1 MTAAN
6 IYQDSLHYCKTAWQ
20 LVTHPF
26 ITIRAL
32 ASTEPDRNDVF
43 LYILNCVIQL
53 IPNLL
58 ATLTTLFT
66 ARSLDMGGF
75 SLLMLFLNTIG
86 LPIMIFLSYWLWR
99 LCAFILWKLL
109 SIMGGTG
116 TSINVRTGLLHFLLL
131 SNVLNLILPILVCLG
146 SLILF
151 IGTIIPLSPVFTDSI
166 VSVVSNGLRMFPI
179 LLFPIFLWL
188 FYLTIRF
195 LKESSHLSYGRTILA
210 LLLPSIPVILIALI
224 MSAN

>member
-58 ATLTTLFT
+58 VILITLLTTN
-66 ARSLDMGGF
+66 SLNMGGF
-75 SLLMLFLNTIG
+75 SLLMLFLYTLG
-86 LPIMIFLSYWLWR
+86 LPIFLFIGYWSWR
-99 LCAFILWKLL
+99 LGAFILWKLL

-131 SNVLNLILPILVCLG
+131 SNLLNLII
-146 SLILF
+146 
-151 IGTIIPLSPVFTDSI
+151 
-166 VSVVSNGLRMFPI
+166 PI
-179 LLFPIFLWL
+179 LLCVSAFVIFIITLVSSSAFTASMLSGIIQGLSILAIAIFPISLW
-188 FYLTIRF
+188 FSYLAIRF

-210 LLLPSIPVILIALI
+210 LVLPAFILFLIAFGASH
-224 MSAN
+224 M

>member
-6 IYQDSLHYCKTAWQ
+6 IFQDSLHYCKTAWQ

-26 ITIRAL
+26 ITIRTL

-58 ATLTTLFT
+58 VVLITLLTTN
-66 ARSLDMGGF
+66 SLNMGGF
-75 SLLMLFLNTIG
+75 SLLMLFLYTIG
-86 LPIMIFLSYWLWR
+86 LPIFLFIGYWSWR
-99 LCAFILWKLL
+99 LGAFIIWKLL

-131 SNVLNLILPILVCLG
+131 SNLLNLII
-146 SLILF
+146 
-151 IGTIIPLSPVFTDSI
+151 
-166 VSVVSNGLRMFPI
+166 PI
-179 LLFPIFLWL
+179 LLCVSAFVIFIITLVSSSAFTASMLSGIIQGLSILAIAIFPISLW
-188 FYLTIRF
+188 FSYLAIRF

-210 LLLPSIPVILIALI
+210 LVLPAFILFLIAFGASH
-224 MSAN
+224 M

>member
-6 IYQDSLHYCKTAWQ
+6 IFQDSLHYCKTAWQ

-53 IPNLL
+53 LPNLL

-75 SLLMLFLNTIG
+75 SLLMLFLYTIG
-86 LPIMIFLSYWLWR
+86 LPIFLFIGYWSWR
-99 LCAFILWKLL
+99 LGTFIMWKLL

-131 SNVLNLILPILVCLG
+131 SNLLNLII
-146 SLILF
+146 
-151 IGTIIPLSPVFTDSI
+151 
-166 VSVVSNGLRMFPI
+166 PI
-179 LLFPIFLWL
+179 LLCVSAFVIFIITLVSSSAFTASMPSGIIQGLSILAIAFFPISIWFS
-188 FYLTIRF
+188 YLAIRF

>member
-6 IYQDSLHYCKTAWQ
+6 IFQDSLHYCKTAWQ

-58 ATLTTLFT
+58 AVLTTLFT
-66 ARSLDMGGF
+66 ARSLNVGGL
-75 SLLMLFLNTIG
+75 SLLMLFLYTIG

-99 LCAFILWKLL
+99 LGAFIIWKLL
-109 SIMGGTG
+109 SIMGGTS
-116 TSINVRTGLLHFLLL
+116 TSINVRTGLLHLLLL
-131 SNVLNLILPILVCLG
+131 SNLLNLI
-146 SLILF
+146 
-151 IGTIIPLSPVFTDSI
+151 
-166 VSVVSNGLRMFPI
+166 PI
-179 LLFPIFLWL
+179 LLCVSAFVIFIITLVSSSAFTVSMLSGIIQGLSILAMAFIPIYLWF

-195 LKESSHLSYGRTILA
+195 LKESSHVSYGRTILA
-210 LLLPSIPVILIALI
+210 LALPAFILFLIAFGASH
-224 MSAN
+224 M

>member
-32 ASTEPDRNDVF
+32 ASTEPDRDDVF

-58 ATLTTLFT
+58 VILITLLTTN
-66 ARSLDMGGF
+66 SL
-75 SLLMLFLNTIG
+75 N
-86 LPIMIFLSYWLWR
+86 
-99 LCAFILWKLL
+99 
-109 SIMGGTG
+109 MGGTG

-131 SNVLNLILPILVCLG
+131 SNLLNPI
-146 SLILF
+146 I
-151 IGTIIPLSPVFTDSI
+151 
-166 VSVVSNGLRMFPI
+166 PI
-179 LLFPIFLWL
+179 LLCVSAFVIFIITLVSSSAFTASMLSGIIQGLSILAIAFFPISIWFS
-188 FYLTIRF
+188 YLAIRF

-210 LLLPSIPVILIALI
+210 LALPTFILFLIAFGASH
-224 MSAN
+224 M

>member
-6 IYQDSLHYCKTAWQ
+6 IFQDSLHYCKTAWQ

-58 ATLTTLFT
+58 VVLITLLTTN
-66 ARSLDMGGF
+66 SLNMGGF
-75 SLLMLFLNTIG
+75 SLLMLFLYTIG
-86 LPIMIFLSYWLWR
+86 LPIFLFIGYWSWR
-99 LCAFILWKLL
+99 LGTFIMWKLL
-109 SIMGGTG
+109 SIMGGTS

-131 SNVLNLILPILVCLG
+131 SNLLNLII
-146 SLILF
+146 
-151 IGTIIPLSPVFTDSI
+151 
-166 VSVVSNGLRMFPI
+166 PI
-179 LLFPIFLWL
+179 LLCVSAFVIFIITLVSSSAFTASMLSGIIQGLSILAIAFFPIFLW
-188 FYLTIRF
+188 FSYLAIRF

-210 LLLPSIPVILIALI
+210 LALPAFILFLI
-224 MSAN
+224 TFGASHM

>member
-32 ASTEPDRNDVF
+32 ASTEPDRDDVF

-58 ATLTTLFT
+58 VILITLLTTN
-66 ARSLDMGGF
+66 SLNMGGF
-75 SLLMLFLNTIG
+75 SLLMLFLYTIG
-86 LPIMIFLSYWLWR
+86 LPIFLFIGYWSWR
-99 LCAFILWKLL
+99 LGAFIIWKLL

-131 SNVLNLILPILVCLG
+131 SNLLNPI
-146 SLILF
+146 I
-151 IGTIIPLSPVFTDSI
+151 
-166 VSVVSNGLRMFPI
+166 PI
-179 LLFPIFLWL
+179 LLCVSAFVIFIVTLVSSSAFTASMLSGIIQGLSILAIAFFPISIWFS
-188 FYLTIRF
+188 YLAIRF

-210 LLLPSIPVILIALI
+210 LALPTFILFLIAFGASH
-224 MSAN
+224 M

>member
-58 ATLTTLFT
+58 VILITLLTTN
-66 ARSLDMGGF
+66 SLNMGGF
-75 SLLMLFLNTIG
+75 SLLMLFLHTIG
-86 LPIMIFLSYWLWR
+86 LPIFLFIGYWSWR
-99 LCAFILWKLL
+99 LGAFIMWKLL

-131 SNVLNLILPILVCLG
+131 SNLLNLII
-146 SLILF
+146 
-151 IGTIIPLSPVFTDSI
+151 
-166 VSVVSNGLRMFPI
+166 PI
-179 LLFPIFLWL
+179 LLCVSAFVIFIITLVSSSAFTAAMLSGIIQGLSILAIAFFPISIWFS
-188 FYLTIRF
+188 YLAIRF

>member
-6 IYQDSLHYCKTAWQ
+6 IFQDSLHYCKTAWQ

-32 ASTEPDRNDVF
+32 ASTEPDCDDMF
-43 LYILNCVIQL
+43 LYILNYAIQL

-109 SIMGGTG
+109 SIMGSNG

-131 SNVLNLILPILVCLG
+131 SNLLNLII
-146 SLILF
+146 
-151 IGTIIPLSPVFTDSI
+151 
-166 VSVVSNGLRMFPI
+166 PI
-179 LLFPIFLWL
+179 LLCVSAFVIFIITLVSSSAFTASMLSGIIQGLSILAIAFFPISIWFS
-188 FYLTIRF
+188 YLAIRF

-210 LLLPSIPVILIALI
+210 LALPAFILFLIAFGASH
-224 MSAN
+224 M

>member
-6 IYQDSLHYCKTAWQ
+6 ILQDSLHYCKTAWQ

-32 ASTEPDRNDVF
+32 ASTEPDRDDMF
-43 LYILNCVIQL
+43 LYALNCVIQL

-58 ATLTTLFT
+58 AVLTTLFT
-66 ARSLDMGGF
+66 ARSLNVGGL
-75 SLLMLFLNTIG
+75 SLLMLFLYTIG

-99 LCAFILWKLL
+99 LGAFIIWKLL
-109 SIMGGTG
+109 SIMGGTS
-116 TSINVRTGLLHFLLL
+116 TSINVRTGLLHLLLL
-131 SNVLNLILPILVCLG
+131 SNLLNLII
-146 SLILF
+146 
-151 IGTIIPLSPVFTDSI
+151 
-166 VSVVSNGLRMFPI
+166 PI
-179 LLFPIFLWL
+179 LLCVSAFVIFIITLVSSSAFTGSLLSGIIKGLSILAIAFFPIFLWL
-188 FYLTIRF
+188 FYLIIRF

-224 MSAN
+224 MSAH

>member
-32 ASTEPDRNDVF
+32 ASTEPDRDDMF
-43 LYILNCVIQL
+43 LYILNYAIQL

-86 LPIMIFLSYWLWR
+86 LPVMIFLSYWLWR

-109 SIMGGTG
+109 SIMGSNG

-131 SNVLNLILPILVCLG
+131 SNLLNLII
-146 SLILF
+146 
-151 IGTIIPLSPVFTDSI
+151 
-166 VSVVSNGLRMFPI
+166 PI
-179 LLFPIFLWL
+179 LLCVSAFVIFIITLVSSSAFTASMLSGIIQGLSILAIAFFPISIWFS
-188 FYLTIRF
+188 YLATRF

-210 LLLPSIPVILIALI
+210 LALPAFILFLIAFGASH
-224 MSAN
+224 M

>member
-6 IYQDSLHYCKTAWQ
+6 IYQDSLHYCKTTWQ

-53 IPNLL
+53 LPNLL

-99 LCAFILWKLL
+99 LCVFILWKLL
-109 SIMGGTG
+109 FIMGSNG

-179 LLFPIFLWL
+179 LLFPIFLWF

>member
-1 MTAAN
+1 MTATN
-6 IYQDSLHYCKTAWQ
+6 IFQDSLHYCKTAWQ

-43 LYILNCVIQL
+43 LYILNCIIQL
-53 IPNLL
+53 LPNLL

-66 ARSLDMGGF
+66 DHSLDMGGF
-75 SLLMLFLNTIG
+75 SLLMLFLYTIG

-109 SIMGGTG
+109 SIMGSNS

-131 SNVLNLILPILVCLG
+131 SNLLNLII
-146 SLILF
+146 
-151 IGTIIPLSPVFTDSI
+151 
-166 VSVVSNGLRMFPI
+166 PI
-179 LLFPIFLWL
+179 LLCVSAFVIFIITLVSSSAFTASMLSGIIQGLSILAIAFFPFSIWFS
-188 FYLTIRF
+188 YLAIRF

-210 LLLPSIPVILIALI
+210 LALPAFILFLIAFGASH
-224 MSAN
+224 M